1 MMNVI
6 DLCDDGADSH
16 DDDDVANAVQ
26 WTAASRDVGV
36 PNFVF
41 QTAVVGGGGGGGGGG
56 GAGADTQP
64 LKRGRGR
71 PRKTLKT
78 SRFGE
83 VSDSRF
89 TATATEIYC
98 EVAGKPSPKK
108 RAAFGRNSNR
118 YNPSKVEEQDFAE
131 VVKGLCHRH
140 LQSVPKFHPD
150 VLLVV
155 HITFYFPCKTD
166 GSSSLIREADIDNL
180 CKFVLDALNNVLYA
194 DDRQIVELTASKC
207 FDTAGCLSGRTTIS
221 IAKKN

>member
-1 MMNVI
+1 MLKPMNVI
-6 DLCDDGADSH
+6 DLCDDGDDSH
-16 DDDDVANAVQ
+16 DDDVADAVQ
-26 WTAASRDVGV
+26 RPAASRDVGV

-41 QTAVVGGGGGGGGGG
+41 QTAVIGGGG

-71 PRKTLKT
+71 PRKSLKT

-83 VSDSRF
+83 VSDSLF

-140 LQSVPKFHPD
+140 LQLVPKFHPD
-150 VLLVV
+150 VLLVM
-155 HITFYFPCKTD
+155 HITFYFPCKMD

-207 FDTAGCLSGRTTIS
+207 FDAVGCLIGRTTIS